1 MSLTLYA
8 GFAGDTDPGRFISAG
23 LWRSLKGG
31 AWERIESGFPNPPQ
45 TFALLADPVRPGE
58 VFAGT
63 QHGIYRSSDC
73 GANWT
78 RLDAPKPHLAV
89 WSLTRHP
96 LEPETIFAG
105 YEPMAILK
113 STDNGRTWR
122 DLRVDAGYP
131 SICSVP
137 EQPKRV
143 TRIAVDPS
151 DGKRLYATIE
161 VGGLLM
167 SENGGESWRQMIDG
181 LYAVE
186 DAVDLHSIVV
196 HQNGAVTVATRI
208 GTFQSADHG
217 RHWRKLAIPRLREK
231 GTYSRVL
238 GLGPDD
244 TLYVGGGTDF
254 DGEQGGFFRSL
265 DGGESFS
272 TRDLGYVPRSAV
284 FALAVDPSAPERFVC
299 SDKFGNV
306 FLSDDAGE
314 TFHPHPLPKGSGHL
328 FSIALA

>member
-8 GFAGDTDPGRFISAG
+8 GFAGDTDPGRFLSAG
-23 LWRSLKGG
+23 LWRSRNGG
-31 AWERIESGFPNPPQ
+31 GWERAEAGFPNPPQ
-45 TFALLADPVRPGE
+45 AFALLADPARPGE

-63 QHGIYRSSDC
+63 QDGIFRSTDW
-73 GANWT
+73 GANW
-78 RLDAPKPHLAV
+78 RQLDAPRPQLAV

-96 LEPETIFAG
+96 HEPETIFAG

-113 STDNGRTWR
+113 STDNGATWR
-122 DLRVDAGYP
+122 DLEVDVTYP
-131 SICSVP
+131 SIAAVP

-143 TRIAVDPS
+143 TRIAVDPR

-161 VGGLLM
+161 VGGLLL
-167 SENGGESWRQMIDG
+167 SEDGGESWRQMIDG

-186 DAVDLHSIVV
+186 DAVDLHSAVV
-196 HQNGAVTVATRI
+196 HQDGAVTVATRI
-208 GTFQSADHG
+208 GVFQSHDFG
-217 RHWRKLAIPRLREK
+217 RTWRRLVIPRLREK
-231 GTYSRVL
+231 GTYARVL
-238 GLGPDD
+238 GLGPQD

-265 DGGESFS
+265 DGGKSFS
-272 TRDLGYVPRSAV
+272 TCDLGFVPRSAV
-284 FALAVDPSAPERFVC
+284 FALAVDPSYPRRLVC

-306 FLSDDAGE
+306 LTSDDAGE
-314 TFHPHPLPKGSGHL
+314 SFRPHSLLKGLGHL